1 MIALIGNRQNKM
13 VQIFFKYRVQYNYPS
28 KFSFWIELGDLGGLK
43 GKRMSKNNP
52 VGNIS
57 KKRPILNRMKNAVM
71 EIYLDLSEEE
81 MKSLQEEIQSVTETN
96 CDYKIYDIAKML
108 KGCVDIAVNRI

>member
-1 MIALIGNRQNKM
+1 
-13 VQIFFKYRVQYNYPS
+13 
-28 KFSFWIELGDLGGLK
+28 
-43 GKRMSKNNP
+43 MSKNNP
-52 VGNIS
+52 VGNIP

-96 CDYKIYDIAKML
+96 CDYKIYDIAKMM
-108 KGCVDIAVNRI
+108 KDCVDTAVNGI

>member
-1 MIALIGNRQNKM
+1 
-13 VQIFFKYRVQYNYPS
+13 
-28 KFSFWIELGDLGGLK
+28 
-43 GKRMSKNNP
+43 MSKNNP
-52 VGNIS
+52 VGNIP

-96 CDYKIYDIAKML
+96 CDYKMYDIAKMM
-108 KGCVDIAVNRI
+108 KGCVDTAVNGI